1 MGGMISFM
9 NTFFVASILICCLLV
24 LMLIYNFRQ
33 RLNTVESN
41 YKLTLDMLNNVVQ
54 KMNMIE
60 NENMSSGGYVSQQ
73 MNIPYVDISE
83 QQSTGLI
90 QRGNEDSDNE
100 YDEESDEES
109 DNDAESDEESDNDGD
124 DEESDNDGDDEESDN
139 DGDDEESDNDGDD
152 EEQHKDGDDEE
163 QHKDGDDE
171 EQHKDGDDEEQ
182 HKDGDDGDDD
192 DDATI
197 STEDGNEIA
206 ERIESEGELDYDKM
220 TLKQLRSLVKS
231 RGLSTS
237 VSKMK
242 KGDALALLTM

>member
-1 MGGMISFM
+1 MISFM

-124 DEESDNDGDDEESDN
+124 DEESENDGDDEES
-139 DGDDEESDNDGDD
+139 ENDGDD

-163 QHKDGDDE
+163 QHKDGDDGE
-171 EQHKDGDDEEQ
+171 

>member
-1 MGGMISFM
+1 MISFM

-60 NENMSSGGYVSQQ
+60 NENMSSGGYVSQE

-83 QQSTGLI
+83 HQSQQHG
-90 QRGNEDSDNE
+90 EFDN
-100 YDEESDEES
+100 EES
-109 DNDAESDEESDNDGD
+109 DNEESDNEESDNEESDNDGD
-124 DEESDNDGDDEESDN
+124 DEDSDNDGDDEDSDN
-139 DGDDEESDNDGDD
+139 NDEGEISTEDRKENDIDI
-152 EEQHKDGDDEE
+152 
-163 QHKDGDDE
+163 
-171 EQHKDGDDEEQ
+171 
-182 HKDGDDGDDD
+182 DGDDD
-192 DDATI
+192 DASIRTEDGKEIDIVSHDDDDASI
-197 STEDGNEIA
+197 STEDGKELA
-206 ERIESEGELDYDKM
+206 LSIENKGEFNYDKM
-220 TLKQLRSLVKS
+220 SLTQLRSLVKT

-242 KGDALALLTM
+242 KSDALALLTR

>member
-1 MGGMISFM
+1 MLYIIIDKSIMGGMISFM

-124 DEESDNDGDDEESDN
+124 DEESDNDGDDEES
-139 DGDDEESDNDGDD
+139 ENDGDD

-163 QHKDGDDE
+163 QHKDGDDGE
-171 EQHKDGDDEEQ
+171 

>member
-1 MGGMISFM
+1 MLYIIIDKSIMGGMISFM

-109 DNDAESDEESDNDGD
+109 DNDVD
-124 DEESDNDGDDEESDN
+124 DEESDNDAESDEES
-139 DGDDEESDNDGDD
+139 ENDGDD
-152 EEQHKDGDDEE
+152 EEQHKDGDD
-163 QHKDGDDE
+163 GDDE
-171 EQHKDGDDEEQ
+171 EQHQDGDDGDDEEQ

-220 TLKQLRSLVKS
+220 TLTQLRSLVKS

>member
-1 MGGMISFM
+1 
-9 NTFFVASILICCLLV
+9 
-24 LMLIYNFRQ
+24 
-33 RLNTVESN
+33 
-41 YKLTLDMLNNVVQ
+41 MLNNVVQ

-124 DEESDNDGDDEESDN
+124 DEESDNDGDDEESEN
-139 DGDDEESDNDGDD
+139 
-152 EEQHKDGDDEE
+152 DGDDEE

-242 KGDALALLTM
+242 KSDALALLTM